1 MNNNYRAC
9 ESALLLLSVMDLL
22 ATLVVLHVANAFVPA
37 GAKLN
42 AVEQDQMTP
51 LHLAATQGQKATVI
65 ALLNL
70 GADPDAEGKEKWPPL
85 LWAAHKGNTEVVE
98 VLCTAHGQTKR
109 HMQQV
114 RYATMYFRASHRG
127 QRGI

>member
-1 MNNNYRAC
+1 
-9 ESALLLLSVMDLL
+9 
-22 ATLVVLHVANAFVPA
+22 
-37 GAKLN
+37 
-42 AVEQDQMTP
+42 MTP

-70 GADPDAEGKEKWPPL
+70 GADPDAEGKEKWPPI

-98 VLCTAHGQTKR
+98 VLCTAQGQTKR

-114 RYATMYFRASHRG
+114 RESSFQPKRTLHLPPSRRLHSCPAFYF
-127 QRGI
+127 